1 MLNISKARELI
12 EDIEEYQLILN
23 NQAYDKHKSVMENLL
38 IEAIKE
44 LYDLV
49 NDSLYCWCLF
59 WKI

>member
-44 LYDLV
+44 LYDLA
-49 NDSLYCWCLF
+49 NDSLCNF
-59 WKI
+59 K

>member
-23 NQAYDKHKSVMENLL
+23 NQAYDKHKSAMKDLL

-44 LYDLV
+44 LYDLT
-49 NDSLYCWCLF
+49 NDSLCNL
-59 WKI
+59 K

>member
-23 NQAYDKHKSVMENLL
+23 NQAYDKHKSAMKDLL

-44 LYDLV
+44 LYDLA
-49 NDSLYCWCLF
+49 NDSLCNF
-59 WKI
+59 K